1 MPQMYQGVFWA
12 CFHSTESFDRVPMA
26 GETLNIR
33 APDIDPTKEGG
44 VGFYELQ
51 NLLKASDRVDDESE
65 VPGPDIMERV
75 LASGDPES
83 RSEPRMLDVRVERAR
98 TYIYPK

>member
-1 MPQMYQGVFWA
+1 MYQAVFWA
-12 CFHSTESFDRVPMA
+12 TFHSTGSFDRVPMA
-26 GETLNIR
+26 GETLIIR

-75 LASGDPES
+75 LASGDPNNS
-83 RSEPRMLDVRVERAR
+83 RSEPRVLDVRVERSG
-98 TYIYPK
+98 TYIHPK